1 MGAAR
6 RLGLAVL
13 FATSAS
19 LAQQPGAPPPAP
31 PASAPAPPASAP
43 PAPPASAPPVAPGPA
58 TAAPVASAPPP
69 YAYPYPPYPYPYPYA
84 PAPPAELPYVEGER
98 VPDGYHT
105 ESRVRRGPIIAGAT
119 LGGSTYLINL
129 LVASIAQRSD
139 EDQGRVTLLYIPGI
153 GTWGYVGDACDSNG
167 DDGCSFLILHSAA
180 HTAGVAL
187 FVYGFAAPRTVLSR
201 NDLSLTLAPSIAKSG
216 SGLSLLGSF

>member
-19 LAQQPGAPPPAP
+19 FAQQPGAPPPA
-31 PASAPAPPASAP
+31 SPASAP
-43 PAPPASAPPVAPGPA
+43 PAPPASAPPAAPGPA
-58 TAAPVASAPPP
+58 AAAPVASAPPP
-69 YAYPYPPYPYPYPYA
+69 YAYPYPPYPYPYPYPYA

-201 NDLSLTLAPSIAKSG
+201 NDVSLTLAPSIARSG